1 MESKLTYIL
10 LAGGKS
16 SRMGVAK
23 GLLKFRHTFW
33 VLEQLE
39 RISKS
44 DCEEVILGLGHDY
57 EHYFM
62 AIPWL
67 ERAQKEPFSFLN
79 IQLRVVV
86 NPTPE
91 LGQFSTLQT
100 CLKTVQNSNSILIS
114 PIDTPVDKPEYLNEL
129 ISADADVAQL
139 QFEGK
144 HGHPIKISKSKCEEL
159 IEIDLNSP
167 EARLDLQVK
176 KTNPVR
182 CSEIETPNRDCTI
195 NFNTATEWKQYL
207 EYFKL
212 SLQ

>member
-1 MESKLTYIL
+1 MESKPTYIL

-67 ERAQKEPFSFLN
+67 EDAQKEPFSFLN
-79 IQLRVVV
+79 IKLKVVV

-91 LGQFSTLQT
+91 LGQFSTLQA
-100 CLKTVQNSNSILIS
+100 CLKAIQNSDSILIS
-114 PIDTPVDKPEYLNEL
+114 PIDTPIDGSKYLNNL
-129 ISADADVAQL
+129 LAVDADFAQL

-144 HGHPIKISKSKCEEL
+144 HGHPIKISKPKCDEL
-159 IEIDLNSP
+159 LGVNLNSP
-167 EARLDLQVK
+167 EARLDLQLK

-182 CSEIETPNRDCTI
+182 CSEIETPNRDCTM
-195 NFNTATEWKQYL
+195 NFNTASEWKQYL
-207 EYFKL
+207 EYYKL